1 MQNSNDWRVYTEE
14 DENDLNAFCEEHGIT
29 RIADEF
35 YFTHNNI
42 KYRISRYAIK
52 ITDPEKRHIV
62 VQRRAETPTIQFKA
76 KRSLV
81 KAIWKAVVSGHT
93 EEEIRE
99 ALEKRGAEQPKTLK
113 VKAPRGRPKKKKEPV
128 AQPSVGEELKQS
140 TVCQIKQPVKKPT
153 QQDLINSL
161 LRRR

>member
-1 MQNSNDWRVYTEE
+1 M
-14 DENDLNAFCEEHGIT
+14 
-29 RIADEF
+29 
-35 YFTHNNI
+35 
-42 KYRISRYAIK
+42 
-52 ITDPEKRHIV
+52 
-62 VQRRAETPTIQFKA
+62 QRRAETPTIQFKA

-128 AQPSVGEELKQS
+128 VQTPVGEELKQS
-140 TVCQIKQPVKKPT
+140 TVCQIKQPVKKPS